1 MKVLV
6 ITGDK
11 NFKPGN
17 ERYDLQKSAVDKLEV
32 MYWGRGSV
40 WPALPEGQFDVVTAQ
55 DPFWRGLFGIRAA
68 WRKNAKFN
76 VQVHT
81 DLLVYGGIKLVLMQI
96 VLRHAD
102 SIRVVSEKIK
112 LQVEKV
118 GVKAKI
124 SVLPIYIDIQRFRV
138 VTPQDHEK
146 KTILWIGRFEDE
158 KDPLLAIEIFRQ
170 VLKTVESKL
179 IFLGKGSLE
188 NSLRIAA
195 KDLPVEFAGWQDPIK
210 FFSRADVVLSTSKH
224 ESFGASIIESLAA
237 GVPVVAPDVGIA
249 KDAGATAV
257 KKEEMAQT
265 IVEILNNPRNGRLL
279 PIYKYSKEEWVRAWV
294 LTLE

>member
-40 WPALPEGQFDVVTAQ
+40 WPALPEGQFDAVTAQ

-81 DLLVYGGIKLVLMQI
+81 DLSVYGGIKHVLMQI
-96 VLRHAD
+96 VLRHTD

-138 VTPQDHEK
+138 VTPEDHEK

-188 NSLRIAA
+188 NSLRTAA
-195 KDLPVEFAGWQDPIK
+195 KDLPVEFAGWQDPVNYL
-210 FFSRADVVLSTSKH
+210 STADVVLCTSKH
-224 ESFGASIIESLAA
+224 ESFGASILESLAA

-249 KDAGATAV
+249 KEAGATVVDRRDLAQEVV
-257 KKEEMAQT
+257 KVLQSGQKGELK
-265 IVEILNNPRNGRLL
+265 LNLL
-279 PIYKYSKEEWVRAWV
+279 SKEEWAEAWRG
-294 LTLE
+294 TLE